1 MVEVVGEGSPS
12 IPPGQEW
19 ATWRCPPT
27 KSSSLSLS
35 GALWGCTHHETGR
48 STHRNEGK
56 GV

>member
-48 STHRNEGK
+48 STRRNEGK